1 MTTTIAALIDQRY
14 GSDTGLGEGVPASE
28 GIVRMLDRR
37 THRKFAPRS
46 IPEPLMQTL
55 FACMQSSASKS
66 DLQQY
71 SVIRVRNP
79 ELRQKVAALVP
90 SMPFIRDCPEF
101 LVFCGDIARN
111 RELCNQHGMPH
122 ANDNMDSFLNT
133 AVDAALALQAFLLT
147 AESVGLGCCPI
158 SVIRNR
164 IDAVSE
170 LLALPP
176 GVYPVAGL
184 CVGYP
189 IDAPAITPRLPQ
201 AVVVH
206 TDAYDDVT
214 MHDVVARYDAVRPIP
229 TAKQKNVDTYGVKDG
244 CGWSEN
250 VARQLSLPERAGFRD
265 FLLRHG
271 FALK

>member
-1 MTTTIAALIDQRY
+1 MPPTIPEWIDQRY
-14 GSDTGLGEGVPASE
+14 GMPTRLGIGTPPEENLA
-28 GIVRMLDRR
+28 RLLNRR
-37 THRKFAPRS
+37 THRKFTGQP
-46 IPEPLMQTL
+46 IPDALMQTL

-79 ELRQKVAALVP
+79 DLRKKIGALVP
-90 SMPFIRDCPEF
+90 TMPWIRECPEF
-101 LVFCGDIARN
+101 LVFCGDISRN
-111 RELCNQHGMPH
+111 RKLCDGHRMPH

-133 AVDAALALQAFLLT
+133 AVDAALALQAFLLA
-147 AESVGLGCCPI
+147 AESAGLGCCPI

-164 IDAVSE
+164 IETVTE
-170 LLALPP
+170 LLALPA

-189 IDAPAITPRLPQ
+189 AETGAITPRLPQ

-206 TDAYDDVT
+206 TDAYDDQLMASHVQ
-214 MHDVVARYDAVRPIP
+214 RYDAVRPIP
-229 TAKQKNVDTYGVKDG
+229 PAKQKNTDMYGVSAA
-244 CGWSEN
+244 CAWSEN
-250 VARQLSLPERAGFRD
+250 VARQLSVPERAGFRE

-271 FALK
+271 FALQ

>member
-1 MTTTIAALIDQRY
+1 MTTSIPALIDQRY
-14 GSDTGLGEGVPASE
+14 GTTTGLGEGVPASE

-37 THRKFAPRS
+37 SHRKFAQRA

-71 SVIRVRNP
+71 SVIRVRTP
-79 ELRQKVAALVP
+79 ALREKVAALVP

-101 LVFCGDIARN
+101 LVFCGDLARN
-111 RELCNQHGMPH
+111 RKLCDQHDLPH

-133 AVDAALALQAFLLT
+133 AVDAALALQAFLLA

-164 IDAVSE
+164 IEAVSE
-170 LLALPP
+170 VLALPP

-184 CVGYP
+184 CVGYST
-189 IDAPAITPRLPQ
+189 DAPAISPRLPQ

-206 TDAYDDVT
+206 TDAYRDASMPGAVEQ
-214 MHDVVARYDAVRPIP
+214 YDTVRPIP
-229 TAKQKNVDTYGVKDG
+229 PAKQKNVDAYGVKEG

-250 VARQLSLPERAGFRD
+250 VARQLSIPERAGFRD